1 MNKVALVTVNFNG
14 AKDTLEL
21 LATLKTIDFSGL
33 EYNIVVVDKTP
44 DSWIGDQIGQNF
56 PHLDIIQ
63 AGCDKGFAGSYN
75 YGMRY
80 AAAWGADYIM
90 IINNDTLVGDPQ
102 IVKKMIAV
110 LDDKEDARVVSPKI
124 YFAKGFEFQDRYAKK
139 DLGKVLWYAGGNFDW
154 ANVRSVHRGIDEV
167 DTGIY
172 RQTEKTGFV
181 SGCCL
186 MVRRHTLEKFGYF
199 NEDYFAYFEDN
210 EWQQRILQGG
220 GLLYYCGNTHIYHK
234 VSQTMGLGSPQ
245 TDYLLTRN
253 RLYFTFKYASLRTK
267 FAVFRELLRQLIS
280 GREAQKQG
288 IIGFIKGIHGPS
300 PYTKNVA
307 AVYNYPIRA
316 SVIVSD
322 FKTSVLTSQFL
333 KSIYRK
339 DSGFDPKTDEVIVI
353 DNATDDDFSI
363 IEKNYPQAR
372 IIKNAI
378 NKGFVGAY
386 NRLMEYARGE
396 LVLMFNSDIEI
407 KDDAINTLIKV
418 SRKYNH
424 EAVLT
429 GKLLFP
435 DGGPQDSCF
444 NLPTISGAFN
454 QYFLKKEGSYFMFR
468 PEDGKHTRVEGGCMA
483 DFLIPRK
490 VINKIGYLNRKLFMY
505 FEDIDY
511 CRRLK
516 KADIPI
522 YYVPE
527 AEFYHHHGA
536 TAKKIGKVEINR
548 QLIESAKIYHGEF
561 KFKLLSLV
569 LRLGQKWGKM
579 TTPTSRW
586 EKETPNPNAKSL

>member
-1 MNKVALVTVNFNG
+1 MKKVALVTVNFG
-14 AKDTLEL
+14 KPDDTLEL
-21 LATLKTIDFSGL
+21 LETLRNLDFSDT
-33 EYNIVVVDKTP
+33 EYRLVVVDKTP
-44 DSWIGDQIGQNF
+44 NDWLGN
-56 PHLDIIQ
+56 HLGKSIPNLELIQ

-102 IVKKMIAV
+102 IVKKMMAV
-110 LDDKEDARVVSPKI
+110 LDDKEEARVVSPKI
-124 YFAKGFEFQDRYAKK
+124 YFAKGYEFQDRYDKK

-154 ANVRSVHRGIDEV
+154 NNVRSIHRGIDQV
-167 DTGIY
+167 DTGLY

-210 EWQQRILQGG
+210 EWQQRILRGG
-220 GLLYYCGNTHIYHK
+220 GQLYYCGNTHIYHK

-253 RLYFTFKYASLRTK
+253 RLYFTLKYAGIRTK
-267 FAVFRELLRQLIS
+267 FAVLREMLRQLIS
-280 GREAQKQG
+280 GRDAQKKG
-288 IIGFIKGIHGPS
+288 IMDFIKGIHGPS
-300 PYTKNVA
+300 PYTKNVSEK
-307 AVYNYPIRA
+307 YSYPIRL
-316 SVIVSD
+316 SIIVSD
-322 FKTSVLTSQFL
+322 FKTSVLTSQLL
-333 KSIYRK
+333 KSVYRK
-339 DSGFDPKTDEVIVI
+339 DSGFDPKQDEVIVI
-353 DNATDDDFSI
+353 DNATDDDFSV
-363 IEKNYPQAR
+363 IEKSYPQAR

-396 LVLMFNSDIEI
+396 IILMFNSDIEV
-407 KDDAINTLIKV
+407 KGDAIKAMFKA
-418 SRKYNH
+418 SEKYNH

-444 NLPTISGAFN
+444 NLPTISGAFS
-454 QYFLKKEGSYFMFR
+454 QYFLNKPGSYFMFR
-468 PEDGKHTRVEGGCMA
+468 PDDGKHTRVEGGAMA

-516 KADIPI
+516 KAEIPI
-522 YYVPE
+522 YYLPE
-527 AEFYHHHGA
+527 AEFFHHHGA

-561 KFKLLSLV
+561 KFFLLSWV
-569 LRLGQKWGKM
+569 LRLGQKWGQI

-586 EKETPNPNAKSL
+586 EKEKP